1 MRDAHFCSC
10 SLHSQTK
17 MARRYIKN
25 CTGEM
30 EEKREIMSDTASRFI
45 FRLLLIG
52 FVGVSTYIL
61 LFSDY
66 LKITYVEI
74 TGTKELSSEDIRQKL
89 GDFLGKKTLKII
101 PNDNFLFVSEKRV
114 SSLLENDF
122 KKIRSASV
130 AKKFTNSLSVSIE
143 ERQAVLVWCAGEKCF
158 LIDENG
164 VAYNEA
170 DFNSPEI
177 LQNHLVRINDQSRRE
192 IALKEKIIEHE
203 YEQYA
208 LGIKENLKNIGQE
221 IVEENYATPSNMAEE
236 IRVPMQKGFQIYFSS
251 QYSLEKAVRALD
263 IVLKKEIPENEWEK
277 LEYIDLRSE
286 GKVFYKFKNEE
297 EKKPEEVQDENQ
309 NQK

>member
-1 MRDAHFCSC
+1 
-10 SLHSQTK
+10 

-30 EEKREIMSDTASRFI
+30 EEKREIISDTASRFI

-66 LKITYVEI
+66 LKITDVGI
-74 TGTKELSSEDIRQKL
+74 TGAQELSSEDIRQKL

-130 AKKFTNSLSVSIE
+130 AKKFPNYLSVVIE

-177 LQNHLVRINDQSRRE
+177 LQNHLIRINDQSRRE
-192 IALKEKIIEHE
+192 IVLKEKIIEHK
-203 YEQYA
+203 YEQYS
-208 LGIKENLKNIGQE
+208 LVIKENLKNIGQE

>member
-1 MRDAHFCSC
+1 
-10 SLHSQTK
+10 

-30 EEKREIMSDTASRFI
+30 EEKREIISDTASRFI

-52 FVGVSTYIL
+52 FVVVSIYIL
-61 LFSDY
+61 FFSNY
-66 LKITYVEI
+66 LKITNI
-74 TGTKELSSEDIRQKL
+74 DIAGTKELSSEDIRQKL

-101 PNDNFLFVSEKRV
+101 PNNNFLFVSEKRIG
-114 SSLLENDF
+114 SLLENDF
-122 KKIRSASV
+122 KKIRSAYV
-130 AKKFTNSLSVSIE
+130 AKKFPDSLSVTIE
-143 ERQAVLVWCAGEKCF
+143 ERQAMLVWCAGEKCF

-177 LQNHLVRINDQSRRE
+177 LQNHLVRINDQNQRE

-203 YEQYA
+203 YERYA
-208 LGIKENLKNIGQE
+208 LSIKENLKNIGQE

-277 LEYIDLRSE
+277 LEYVDLRSE

-297 EKKPEEVQDENQ
+297 EKKPEEAQNENP
-309 NQK
+309 NQQ